1 MTDLTPAVAVS
12 EKPAAPPSPPTAPSP
27 PARRLTPPRWR
38 DSRLLVGVLLV
49 LVSVVVGA
57 RLFATAD
64 RSQNWVV
71 AAADLPAGHVV
82 VAADLTTAS
91 AHLRSTTAARYF
103 PGERRS
109 ELVGATLARPV
120 SAGELLSGA
129 DFVLDDVRP
138 TRLVSIVVKDGR
150 APALTPGD
158 HVDIFVLQRSG
169 PAGVGAAGAGT
180 GTGVG
185 APGASAAQA
194 TGQVPVAQSGSAGT
208 EVLVLHDVEFI
219 ARTTLAAGS
228 YALTLRVPVELAI
241 NAVAASQSERVD
253 VVKLE
258 RGSRGEVGGPGPSA
272 VPGFGQ

>member
-64 RSQNWVV
+64 GSQDWVV

-82 VAADLTTAS
+82 AAADLTTAS
-91 AHLRSTTAARYF
+91 AYLRSATASRYF
-103 PGERRS
+103 PGGRRS
-109 ELVGATLARPV
+109 ELVGTMLARPV

-129 DFVLDDVRP
+129 DFVRDDVRP

-158 HVDIFVLQRSG
+158 HVDVFVLQRSG
-169 PAGVGAAGAGT
+169 PAGAGAATGAATGAGT
-180 GTGVG
+180 G
-185 APGASAAQA
+185 
-194 TGQVPVAQSGSAGT
+194 AGT
-208 EVLVLHDVEFI
+208 PG
-219 ARTTLAAGS
+219 TAG
-228 YALTLRVPVELAI
+228 A
-241 NAVAASQSERVD
+241 
-253 VVKLE
+253 
-258 RGSRGEVGGPGPSA
+258 G
-272 VPGFGQ
+272 

>member
-1 MTDLTPAVAVS
+1 MTDLTSAAAVS
-12 EKPAAPPSPPTAPSP
+12 EKPAAPPSRPTAPSP

-120 SAGELLSGA
+120 SAGELFSGA

-150 APALTPGD
+150 APVLTPGD

-169 PAGVGAAGAGT
+169 PAGVGAT

-185 APGASAAQA
+185 APGAAQA

>member
-1 MTDLTPAVAVS
+1 MTGLTPAVAVS
-12 EKPAAPPSPPTAPSP
+12 EKPAAPPSP

-49 LVSVVVGA
+49 LVSVVAGA

-64 RSQNWVV
+64 RSHDWV
-71 AAADLPAGHVV
+71 AATVDLPAGHVV
-82 VAADLTTAS
+82 VAADLTTTS
-91 AHLRSTTAARYF
+91 ARLRSTTADRYF

-109 ELVGATLARPV
+109 ALVGAMLARPV

-129 DFVLDDVRP
+129 DFVRDTVSP
-138 TRLVSIVVKDGR
+138 TRLVAIVVKDGR

-158 HVDIFVLQRSG
+158 HVDVFVLQRSG
-169 PAGVGAAGAGT
+169 TAPAGAAAAGAAGAG
-180 GTGVG
+180 
-185 APGASAAQA
+185 AAQA
-194 TGQVPVAQSGSAGT
+194 AGQPAGPASLTQSGSGST
-208 EVLVLHDVEFI
+208 EILVLHDVEFI
-219 ARTTLAAGS
+219 ARATLTAGS
-228 YALTLRVPVELAI
+228 YSLTLRVPVELAI

-258 RGSRGEVGGPGPSA
+258 RGSRGEVGAVGPTA